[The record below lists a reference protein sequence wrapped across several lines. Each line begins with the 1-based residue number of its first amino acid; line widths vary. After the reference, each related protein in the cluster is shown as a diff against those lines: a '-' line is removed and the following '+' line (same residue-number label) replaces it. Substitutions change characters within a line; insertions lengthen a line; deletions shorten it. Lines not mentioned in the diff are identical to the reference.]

1 MRIMPGYRKSHS
13 RLMIILIIAVGFIFG
28 MNDNSIAIAQPS
40 PEAVESACF
49 ELWQATIN
57 VAETGGANKDLVYGQ
72 GIYATNDKDPCDQL
86 APPPP
91 VAGAFDARLTVSSPA
106 NDFFTEYKASTLP
119 GVKTEW
125 RISFQPSTGG
135 GYPFT
140 FSWDIASLPAGG
152 SIRLQDVTASGVID
166 IDMRS
171 QSSFVLSD
179 TDYDRLDIAFTPDR
193 CPLTAIASGNWNN
206 PDTWDN
212 NCTFDT
218 PDDTTNVD
226 VIIPNGHV
234 VTFNLTSDT
243 VETLTVGGGGGTLQF
258 PGAGTLN
265 VNGDVGVRDGLL
277 DLGSQGI
284 LNLGGSLENEGRM
297 RQTKAVNETE
307 STEATVTFL
316 DLAGYGGLAITTNGT
331 SLGST
336 TVTIKGAQACDT
348 DDTAVQR
355 CFTIDPTSSTT
366 AAGLTFYYLDA
377 EINKSIC
384 STMQAWRSTGT
395 NTWTEAGT
403 VGTRSCGS
411 DPHSV
416 AYSSVT
422 IDASGSIF
430 DLRSTEA
437 PTAVT
442 LNSFGA
448 YSNNLL
454 WLLPIGLLVS
464 LISLGALTIW
474 KRQSIQNKV

>member
-1 MRIMPGYRKSHS
+1 MNNTTKTISHFL
-13 RLMIILIIAVGFIFG
+13 RLLIAFTLVFGFIV
-28 MNDNSIAIAQPS
+28 SLPSATLAQSS
-40 PEAVESACF
+40 PEAIDSACF
-49 ELWQATIN
+49 ELWQSTIN
-57 VAETGGANKDLVYGQ
+57 VAETGGANKDLVYGM
-72 GIYATNDKDPCDQL
+72 GIYATNGLDPCDEK

-91 VAGAFDARLTVSSPA
+91 PAGAFDARLTVASPA
-106 NDFFTEYKASTLP
+106 NDFLTEYKASTLP

-125 RISFQPSTGG
+125 RIDFQPSNGG

-140 FSWDIASLPAGG
+140 FSWDIASLPGGG
-152 SIRLQDVTASGVID
+152 SIRLQDITASGVID

-171 QSSFVLSD
+171 QSSYVLSD

-193 CPLTAIASGNWNN
+193 CTLTAVSSGDWNN
-206 PDTWDN
+206 PNTWDD

-226 VIIPNGHV
+226 VFIPNGHV
-234 VTFNLTSDT
+234 VDYNLTSDT

-284 LNLGGSLENEGRM
+284 LNLGGSLANEGRM
-297 RQTKAVNETE
+297 RQTKAVNDAE

-316 DLAGYGGLAITTNGT
+316 DLAGYGGLVITTNGT

-336 TVTIKGAQACDT
+336 TVTIKGGQACDT
-348 DDTAVQR
+348 TDSAVQR
-355 CFTIDPTSSTT
+355 CFTIDPTSGTT

-377 EINKSIC
+377 EINGSIC

-395 NTWTEAGT
+395 NTWAEAGT

-416 AYSSVT
+416 AYSAVT
-422 IDASGSIF
+422 INASGSIF
-430 DLRSTEA
+430 DLRSAAA

-448 YSNNLL
+448 NTNNLL
-454 WLLPIGLLVS
+454 WLVPVGLLVG
-464 LISLGALTIW
+464 LIGFGALTFL